1 MVFGGSSSATPPA
14 SRCTRTVAM
23 ARLDYVDLLLLLL
36 LLFLTLGVRPATG
49 RGCNKTIRT
58 SKIIGSPRLTITN
71 RGKPIHCIYR
81 LAPPTGDPRDVFE
94 IAFRHF
100 NIPTVSLE
108 PGSIEPCSPFAY
120 LRIADAGRPPDEVG
134 TYCGNL
140 LSSFTSR
147 ASHHPGR
154 RRFFLSPAKFGP
166 LVIEFHAEEFGPET
180 RFEAAISVLPRRLA
194 VERHK
199 ELALPQPG
207 APVSQ
212 NNGNCDRLF
221 LNCRGPCDITS
232 PGYPGFYPRN
242 VTCRHRV
249 IYNETSE
256 KGGRIAVGGQ
266 YFDVFDVGTPEVRHL
281 LRLRGWRRRW
291 SGEHSEEVT
300 VDACPGD
307 YVAVRDWQEGTSS
320 SEEVARF
327 CGKGLFPS
335 VVARGRSV
343 IVEFHSSPHGS
354 MDHDGFYLTV
364 GIVRPGP
371 RPRVGE
377 VMPQSGCFWKF
388 TAVKEGFQGEF
399 HSPGHWYPPGTEC
412 TYVLEGRSGQK
423 VRIYLSSF
431 QAKGNTCDLDRLTLY
446 DGGDLVGSYCTGERT
461 PKKRLKGMVRD
472 STNKSKG
479 KKGKST
485 PLYGNSISPADP
497 YVSHSDIVRLVFHSE
512 GGSFDGRQFVFTVS
526 YAFLEE
532 KSIGNQ
538 MLIGSSGCQMMVRSE
553 DGGSGPFS
561 LLADRLPLLLAT
573 RTSTSNFGLE
583 NNANESDG
591 DENDSMMADS
601 NGSVDC
607 YARFVGRT
615 GERVKLEF
623 HKVTFGN
630 NRSAAIT
637 SCDSEDFP
645 ITDDVIYVMDGGRQQ
660 SSRPLGCI
668 RGSTYFDTHD
678 VPFVF
683 YSSVNEMRLRLQLHR
698 ISSSAHADPST
709 YRFEGVYHFQRA
721 DSGCGD
727 SSEVSQSGHHGVIRF
742 PPFLDATDSDDTGE
756 EGPLHCSWAV
766 QVTPGRQPIL
776 KLQYLFLPP
785 DCRLNR
791 VTIRFFGDNA
801 ISDSEVILCRE
812 NATSLMEILPPDWGR
827 PWPAGIERRG
837 ASVELWSQSAGASFR
852 FALRWS
858 EISPKKLSVVRRL
871 KKGGVVWEED
881 EMRDNP
887 DCDFECP
894 DGISCLSSGA
904 LCDGSIDCP
913 QTNFTGLPLDER
925 CDGGTPPSNGEVDPG
940 AAFAAQWV
948 LFVAASVGVACVVLL
963 LALSVV
969 MLMPKG
975 HASRNFLLRTSLEG
989 PVK

>member
-1 MVFGGSSSATPPA
+1 
-14 SRCTRTVAM
+14 M
-23 ARLDYVDLLLLLL
+23 ARLDYMNLLLLLL
-36 LLFLTLGVRPATG
+36 LLAMAVRPSTG

-58 SKIIGSPRLTITN
+58 SKIIGSPRLTISN
-71 RGKPIHCIYR
+71 KGKPIHCVYR
-81 LAPPTGDPRDVFE
+81 LAPPTVDPRDVFE

-100 NIPTVSLE
+100 NIPTVSSE
-108 PGSIEPCSPFAY
+108 SPVDPCSPAAY
-120 LRIADAGRPPDEVG
+120 LRIADAGRPPG
-134 TYCGNL
+134 QAGSYCGNL
-140 LSSFTSR
+140 LSSYTSH

-154 RRFFLSPAKFGP
+154 RRFFLSPARFDP
-166 LVIEFHAEEFGPET
+166 LVIEFHADEFGTET
-180 RFEAAISVLPRRLA
+180 RFEAAISVLPRSLA
-194 VERHK
+194 IERHK

-207 APVSQ
+207 AMVSTDS
-212 NNGNCDRLF
+212 GNCDRIF

-242 VTCRHRV
+242 MTCRHKV
-249 IYNETSE
+249 IYNDTSE
-256 KGGRIAVGGQ
+256 MGGRVAVGGQ

-281 LRLRGWRRRW
+281 QRPRGWRRRL
-291 SGEHSEEVT
+291 SGEHTEEVT

-307 YVAVRDWQEGTSS
+307 YVAVRDWLEGTSS
-320 SEEVARF
+320 SDEIARF

-364 GIVRPGP
+364 GIVRFGP

-412 TYVLEGRSGQK
+412 TYLIEGKVGQK
-423 VRIYLSSF
+423 VRIYLSTF
-431 QAKGNTCDLDRLTLY
+431 QAKGNSCDMDRLTLY

-461 PKKRLKGMVRD
+461 SKKRQKGIVRD
-472 STNKSKG
+472 SSHKSKG
-479 KKGKST
+479 KKAKSI
-485 PLYGNSISPADP
+485 PSYGNSLSPAEP
-497 YVSHSDIVRLVFHSE
+497 YVSHGDVVRLVFHSE

-538 MLIGSSGCQMMVRSE
+538 MLVGSSGCQMLVRSE
-553 DGGSGPFS
+553 DAISGPFS

-573 RTSTSNFGLE
+573 TTTSSNFDSSS
-583 NNANESDG
+583 NESDG

-601 NGSVDC
+601 GGSVDC
-607 YARFVGRT
+607 FARFVGRT

-630 NRSAAIT
+630 NRSATIT

-645 ITDDVIYVMDGGRQQ
+645 ITDDVIYVMDGGRNHP
-660 SSRPLGCI
+660 SRPLGCI
-668 RGSTYFDTHD
+668 RGSNFFNTHD
-678 VPFVF
+678 APFVF

-698 ISSSAHADPST
+698 ISSSAHADLST
-709 YRFEGVYHFQRA
+709 YRFEGLYHFQRA

-727 SSEVSQSGHHGVIRF
+727 SSEVSQSGHHGVIRY
-742 PPFLDATDSDDTGE
+742 PPFLESADADDAE
-756 EGPLHCSWAV
+756 ADGPLHCSWSV
-766 QVTPGRQPIL
+766 QVTPGRQAIL
-776 KLQYLFLPP
+776 KLQYLFLPS
-785 DCRLNR
+785 DCHLNR
-791 VTIRFFGDNA
+791 VTIRFFGENSLA
-801 ISDSEVILCRE
+801 EAEVVLCRE
-812 NATSLMEILPPDWGR
+812 NATSLIEILPPDWGR
-827 PWPAGIERRG
+827 PWPAGVERRG
-837 ASVELWSQSAGASFR
+837 ASVELWTQSSRSSFR

-858 EISPKKLSVVRRL
+858 EISPKKQIVVRRL
-871 KKGGVVWEED
+871 KKGSVVRKVEEL
-881 EMRDNP
+881 RDNP

-894 DGISCLSSGA
+894 DGISCLSSRA
-904 LCDGSIDCP
+904 ICDGSIDCP

-925 CDGGTPPSNGEVDPG
+925 CDGGSNPTNGEVDIG

-969 MLMPKG
+969 MLMPKKQG
-975 HASRNFLLRTSLEG
+975 SENCLLRSSLKG